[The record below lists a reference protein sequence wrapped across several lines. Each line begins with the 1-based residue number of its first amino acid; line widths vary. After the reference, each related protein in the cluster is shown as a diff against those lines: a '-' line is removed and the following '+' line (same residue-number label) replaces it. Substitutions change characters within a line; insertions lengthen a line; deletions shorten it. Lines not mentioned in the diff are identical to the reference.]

1 MSAWLKAFQTLA
13 DETQTAPS
21 PSELLCL
28 LVKPPRKGRG
38 HMQHTAIRGH
48 QSPGKTTGSNSV
60 VTYLFYNWKFVPFGP
75 IHPKLGFVNI
85 LVP

>member
-13 DETQTAPS
+13 DKTQTARS

-38 HMQHTAIRGH
+38 HMQHTAIGGH
-48 QSPGKTTGSNSV
+48 QSPGKTTGSHSV
-60 VTYLFYNWKFVPFGP
+60 APSSHRRGEEGRKRLIVFAAQ
-75 IHPKLGFVNI
+75 
-85 LVP
+85 